1 MENGQKS
8 AAIVQGTAAKQATL
22 KDLLNRAAPSLAGVA
37 PKHLTPERLVK
48 IALSAAARTPEI
60 LACSPE
66 SILRAV
72 MQGAELGL
80 EVGGLLGDAYFVPFK
95 NKTTG
100 RTEAQLIPGYRG
112 LIKLARNSGQI
123 TSIEAHVVRE
133 NDTFDL
139 SYGLDARLHHSP
151 CLKGDPGDVVA
162 AYAIA
167 RFKDGGHQWEVMTR
181 AELDAIKN
189 RSQAATS
196 GPWVTDEAEMQ
207 KKTVI
212 RRLCKYLPLSA
223 ELAKAVELDTAA
235 DMGQSQAIDVELVS
249 ETIVEQQDAPA
260 TRTDATRSKLAAKAG
275 REPGEEG

>member
-8 AAIVQGTAAKQATL
+8 TAIVQGTAAKQATL

-133 NDTFDL
+133 HDQFTL
-139 SYGLDARLHHSP
+139 TYGLDAKLEHVP
-151 CLKGDPGDVVA
+151 CLKGDPGPVVA

-167 RFKDGGHQWEVMTR
+167 RFKDGGYQVEVMTR
-181 AELDAIKN
+181 AELDAIKA
-189 RSQAATS
+189 RSQAGTS

-235 DMGQSQAIDVELVS
+235 EMGQSQSIDVELVS

-260 TRTDATRSKLAAKAG
+260 TRTDATRSKLAAKAA
-275 REPGEEG
+275 GEEE